1 MSLDLDAI
9 LDRRR
14 LKRQL
19 AWWRTLAI
27 LAGLA
32 AVLVAIGRFAGLDR
46 EDHVAELHV
55 NGLIID
61 DPALR
66 AALAAVGDDDTAQA
80 LIVHIDSPGGTTVG
94 GEALYVAL
102 RRLAERK
109 PVVAVIGTLGA
120 SAGYLVAL
128 AADHI
133 VGRGSSLT
141 GSIGV
146 MLQTVEVSA
155 LLDDLGIRA
164 EVIRSAPLKGQP
176 SPTEPMS
183 EAARAT
189 TQAVVDDV
197 YDWFVG
203 ILAERR
209 GMSGAQARGL
219 ADGRVFTGRQALSV
233 NLIDAIGGPPAARV
247 WLETER
253 GVSRQLPG
261 RDIGSDDATETIL
274 RRVLGLAEKTL
285 LSERLMLDG
294 LISVWHPGELR

>member
-1 MSLDLDAI
+1 MSLDLDTI

-19 AWWRTLAI
+19 AFWRTVAI

-32 AVLVAIGRFAGLDR
+32 AVVVAIARFGGLDR
-46 EDHVAELHV
+46 EDHVAELHIS
-55 NGLIID
+55 GLIVD
-61 DPALR
+61 DPGLR
-66 AALAAVGDDDTAQA
+66 ATLKAVAEDDTARA

-102 RRLAERK
+102 RELAERK

-146 MLQTVEVSA
+146 LLQTAEVSA
-155 LLDDLGIRA
+155 LLDDLGVRT

-176 SPTEPMS
+176 SPFEPMS
-183 EAARAT
+183 EAARASS
-189 TQAVVDDV
+189 QAVVDDV

-203 ILAERR
+203 VVAARR
-209 GMSGAQARGL
+209 GMSVGQARGL

-233 NLIDAIGGPPAARV
+233 NLIDAIGGPPAARS

-253 GVSRQLPG
+253 GISQELPG
-261 RDIGSDDATETIL
+261 RDLESEEAGKTIL
-274 RRVLGLAEKTL
+274 RRILGLAEKTL

-294 LISVWHPGELR
+294 LISVWHLGGLR